1 MKSIKFRKKRI
12 FAICF
17 SIFLILIYHETIINQ
32 FDKLT
37 MPDSSELCKI
47 ASEELRNYT
56 NIIQFISTDYWLF
69 AYFPR
74 LVQPIELIKTASL
87 K

>member
-56 NIIQFISTDYWLF
+56 NIIQFISTDHWLF